1 MKPKPWTNDEDKY
14 LNDNYADTSSH
25 ELAEELNRT
34 VSSVRNRSVLL
45 FLRKNKK
52 MYAYYKGDE
61 HIITGTISE
70 VADYVGVKKKTIGFY
85 CSQSHRKRFENSNN
99 PENAVMV
106 TRFYDVN

>member
-25 ELAEELNRT
+25 ELAEVLNRS
-34 VSSVRNRSVLL
+34 VSSVRGRAVTL
-45 FLRKNKK
+45 FLHKNKK

-70 VADYVGVKKKTIGFY
+70 VAEYMGVKKKTIGFY
-85 CSQSHRKRFENSNN
+85 CSPHYKRIAENSKN
-99 PENAVMV
+99 PIMV